1 MEWYVTLAT
10 LFGLLILV
18 LMTGIPVAFGFLL
31 INVVGLLVVF
41 DGLRGLALVAP
52 SAGTSVASFSLTPI
66 PMFLLMGELLTRSGL
81 ATLSLD
87 AVDNWI
93 GRVPG
98 RLSVVAVT
106 GGAVFGAMS
115 GSSLASTA
123 LLGSTIGPEMAKRG
137 YRPQMSVAPVLG
149 AAGLSPL
156 IPPSALAVLL
166 AVQAKVS
173 VGTLLIMGTS
183 AGIILAALLVGYFVV
198 RATLQPELA
207 PQYAVARVSW
217 QKRLW
222 DLRHLAVVGGLVF
235 VVLGLILLGIAT
247 PAESA
252 ALGVVASA
260 LAVAAYGRMSIG
272 LLREVLRSAAATT
285 GMILMIFVGSTA
297 YSQML
302 AASGAS
308 SGFVRWMIDFPI
320 DPLLTVIGLI
330 GVVFVLGLFIDAF
343 SIMLITVPLFMPVI
357 AALGMDPLWFALLVL
372 IALEMGALTPPMGL
386 QLFVLKGVQ
395 PELAMGDIFRAV
407 WPVVILMWVTIVIIW
422 LNPWIPYL
430 VVPPR

>member
-1 MEWYVTLAT
+1 MEWYQTLLT
-10 LFGLLILV
+10 LFGLLLV
-18 LMTGIPVAFGFLL
+18 VLLTGIPVAFGFLL
-31 INVVGLLVVF
+31 INIVGLIVVF
-41 DGLRGLALVAP
+41 DGPRGLALVAP
-52 SAGTSVASFSLTPI
+52 SAATSVASFSLTPI

-81 ATLSLD
+81 ATLALD
-87 AVDNWI
+87 AVDKWI

-123 LLGSTIGPEMAKRG
+123 LLGSTIGPEMSSRG
-137 YRPQMSVAPVLG
+137 YKPQMSVAPILG

-166 AVQAKVS
+166 AVQAEVS
-173 VGTLLIMGTS
+173 VGTLLIMGAS
-183 AGIILAALLVGYFVV
+183 AGIILAVLLVAYFVI
-198 RATLQPELA
+198 RASLQPSLA
-207 PQYAVARVSW
+207 PAYDVEPAPLSE
-217 QKRLW
+217 RLW
-222 DLRHLAVVGGLVF
+222 ALRHVAVVGGLVF
-235 VVLGLILLGIAT
+235 VVLGLILIGAAT
-247 PAESA
+247 PSESA

-260 LAVAAYGRMSIG
+260 LAVVIYRRMSGALI
-272 LLREVLRSAAATT
+272 RAVLRSATSTT

-308 SGFVRWMIDFPI
+308 AGFVRWTIDLPI
-320 DPLLTVIGLI
+320 DPLLTIIGLI
-330 GVVFVLGLFIDAF
+330 GVVFALGLFIDAF
-343 SIMLITVPLFMPVI
+343 SIMLITVPLFMPVVS
-357 AALGMDPLWFALLVL
+357 ALGADPLWFSLLVL

-395 PELAMGDIFRAV
+395 PALEMSAIFRSV
-407 WPVVILMWVTIVIIW
+407 WPVVVLMWATIIIIW
-422 LNPWIPYL
+422 LNPWVSYL
-430 VVPPR
+430 FVPQ